1 MIGVLVAQ
9 PWLALVP
16 AAVFFGLYRLSG
28 RRLAGGTAVTWSL
41 YAFYEYAM
49 RRRWLCSGE
58 CNIRVDLLLLYP
70 FLLLI
75 SIAAAVT
82 AILAIVRHKRRLP

>member
-1 MIGVLVAQ
+1 M
-9 PWLALVP
+9 
-16 AAVFFGLYRLSG
+16 
-28 RRLAGGTAVTWSL
+28 TWSL